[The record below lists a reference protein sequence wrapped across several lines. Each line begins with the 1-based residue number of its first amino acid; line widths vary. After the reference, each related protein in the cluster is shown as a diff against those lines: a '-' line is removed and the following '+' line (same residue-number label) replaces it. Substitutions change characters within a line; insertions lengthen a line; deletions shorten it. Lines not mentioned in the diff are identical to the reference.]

1 VFIKVT
7 TSGGRRYA
15 QLVESFRNES
25 GQPRQR
31 TLATLGRLEPGGDVD
46 RLIQSLHRAQ
56 GREDAGPGAG
66 ASVPGLQ
73 FLESRSAGDVWAL
86 WQLWQSLDLE
96 GLSLA
101 WRGSKCE
108 LDTLGCLRTM
118 VFNRLCDPS
127 SKLGVLRWL
136 QTVALPKGFG
146 FDGAAPEHHHLLRAM
161 DVLDDH
167 ADAIADRLALL
178 MRPLID
184 QELSVVFYDLTT
196 VRIHGEHEVDQDVR
210 AFGASKEGGVA
221 RQFMLSLVQTA
232 DGLPIAHEVHPGN
245 TAEAGTLL
253 PMIRKL
259 LARWPLRRVVL
270 VADRGLLSLNNLREM
285 DALRTELVKGG
296 RGVSLEYVLAVPAAR
311 YGEFKDELQALHQ
324 ANDSTQPWVAEM
336 TWRHKAKV
344 DKAGQADQVAKAAAG
359 DGGDDGDN
367 DNDDEAEAT
376 GTAASINPAE
386 TGKAVEV
393 YRLVVDHDPEA
404 AQRRTEA
411 RRREIQELVALGQ
424 QWGGRLDAQDQGQR
438 SRGRPL
444 SDSGAKARLYH
455 AVKDASLAHLIKVDL
470 KSDLF
475 QFTIDEERQAYLERL
490 DGKLLLVTNTDAPA
504 AEVVQRYKSLADIE
518 RGFRALKSDIEIG
531 PVYHRLPRR
540 IRAHAL
546 VCFLALIL
554 HRVLRMRL
562 KASQRQ
568 ESPARLLEQLR
579 RVQQQAA
586 RTADGQLLRGL
597 TELGAKQKELFAA
610 IGAAL
615 PSPAEI
621 TATNQSDSPASL

>member
-1 VFIKVT
+1 MFIKVT

-15 QLVESFRNES
+15 QLVESFRNDA

-31 TLATLGRLEPGGDVD
+31 TIATLGRLEPGGDVD

-56 GREDAGPGAG
+56 GRADAGPGAS
-66 ASVPGLQ
+66 AAVEGLQ
-73 FLESRSAGDVWAL
+73 FLDSRSVGDVWVL

-101 WRGSKCE
+101 WRGTKCE
-108 LDTLGCLRTM
+108 VDTLACLRTM
-118 VFNRLCDPS
+118 VFNRLCDPG

-136 QTVALPKGFG
+136 QTVALPRGFG
-146 FDGAAPEHHHLLRAM
+146 FEAAAPEHHHLLRAM

-167 ADAIADRLALL
+167 AEAIADRLAML

-196 VRIHGEHEVDQDVR
+196 VRIHGEHQLEQDVR
-210 AFGASKEGGVA
+210 SVGASKDGGVA

-232 DGLPIAHEVHPGN
+232 EGLPIAHEVHPGH

-259 LARWPLRRVVL
+259 LARWPLKRVVL
-270 VADRGLLSLNNLREM
+270 VADRGLLSLNNLREL
-285 DALRTELVKGG
+285 DALQAELEADG
-296 RGVSLEYVLAVPAAR
+296 RGVRLEYVLAVPAAR
-311 YGEFKDELQALHQ
+311 YGEFKDELLALHQ
-324 ANDSTQPWVAEM
+324 ARDSSQPWVAEM
-336 TWRHKAKV
+336 RWLHNPRP
-344 DKAGQADQVAKAAAG
+344 QPADEAAA
-359 DGGDDGDN
+359 
-367 DNDDEAEAT
+367 
-376 GTAASINPAE
+376 AAQSSPPPS
-386 TGKAVEV
+386 T

-404 AQRRTEA
+404 AQRRTQA
-411 RRREIQELVALGQ
+411 RRAEIAELVALGE

-438 SRGRPL
+438 ARGRPL

-475 QFTIDEERQAYLERL
+475 QFTIDEARQAYLERL
-490 DGKLLLVTNTDAPA
+490 DGKLLLVTNTDAPP

-531 PVYHRLPRR
+531 PVYHRLPQR

-568 ESPARLLEQLR
+568 ESPVRLLEQLR
-579 RVQQQAA
+579 RVQHQTA
-586 RTADGQLLRGL
+586 RTADGQMLRGL
-597 TELGAKQKELFAA
+597 SELGGLQKELFAA
-610 IGAAL
+610 LGVAT

-621 TATNQSDSPASL
+621 ALTAQNDATASL

>member
-1 VFIKVT
+1 MFIKVT

-15 QLVESFRNES
+15 QLVESFRNEA

-56 GREDAGPGAG
+56 GREDAAPGAS
-66 ASVPGLQ
+66 AAVQGLQ

-101 WRGSKCE
+101 WRGSRCE
-108 LDTLGCLRTM
+108 VDTLGCLRTM

-146 FDGAAPEHHHLLRAM
+146 FEAALPEHHQLLRAM
-161 DVLDDH
+161 DVLDEH

-196 VRIHGEHEVDQDVR
+196 VRIHGEHRLDQDVR
-210 AFGASKEGGVA
+210 VVGASKEGGVA

-245 TAEAGTLL
+245 TAEAATLL

-259 LARWPLRRVVL
+259 LARWPLKRVVL
-270 VADRGLLSLNNLREM
+270 VADRGLLNLSNLREL
-285 DALRTELVKGG
+285 DALRAELASAGQA
-296 RGVSLEYVLAVPAAR
+296 VSLEYVLAVPAAR

-324 ANDSTQPWVAEM
+324 AHDSSQPWVAEM
-336 TWRHKAKV
+336 TWHH
-344 DKAGQADQVAKAAAG
+344 GAKAAKGSG
-359 DGGDDGDN
+359 D
-367 DNDDEAEAT
+367 AAT
-376 GTAASINPAE
+376 DTPKAQPAKSTPQATA
-386 TGKAVEV
+386 
-393 YRLVVDHDPEA
+393 YRLVVDHDPDA
-404 AQRRTEA
+404 AQRRTQA
-411 RRREIQELVALGQ
+411 RRKEIQELVRLGE
-424 QWGGRLDAQDQGQR
+424 QWGGRLDAQEQGQR
-438 SRGRPL
+438 GRGRPL

-455 AVKDASLAHLIKVDL
+455 AVRDANLAHLIKVDL
-470 KSDLF
+470 KSELF
-475 QFTIDEERQAYLERL
+475 QFTIDEVRQQYLERL

-518 RGFRALKSDIEIG
+518 RGFRALKSEIEIG

-562 KASQRQ
+562 KASQRP

-579 RVQQQAA
+579 RVQQQSA
-586 RTADGQLLRGL
+586 RTADGQMLRGL
-597 TELGAKQKELFAA
+597 SELGGLQKDLFAA
-610 IGAAL
+610 LGVAL

-621 TATNQSDSPASL
+621 TATIQHDASGSL

>member
-15 QLVESFRNES
+15 QLVESFRNEA

-31 TLATLGRLEPGGDVD
+31 TIATLGRLEPGGDVD

-56 GREDAGPGAG
+56 GREDAGPGAS
-66 ASVPGLQ
+66 AAVQGLQ
-73 FLESRSAGDVWAL
+73 FLQSRSAGDVWAL
-86 WQLWQSLDLE
+86 WQLWHSLELE

-101 WRGSKCE
+101 WRGTKCE
-108 LDTLGCLRTM
+108 VDTLACLRTM
-118 VFNRLCDPS
+118 VFNRLCDPA

-136 QTVALPKGFG
+136 QTVALPRGFG
-146 FDGAAPEHHHLLRAM
+146 FEGAAPEHHHLLRAM

-167 ADAIADRLALL
+167 AEAIADRLALL

-196 VRIHGEHEVDQDVR
+196 VRIHGEHRVEQDVR
-210 AFGASKEGGVA
+210 SVGASKDGGVA

-232 DGLPIAHEVHPGN
+232 EGLPIAHEVHPGN
-245 TAEAGTLL
+245 TAEAATLL

-270 VADRGLLSLNNLREM
+270 VADRGLLSLNNLREL
-285 DALRTELVKGG
+285 DALQAELEADG
-296 RGVSLEYVLAVPAAR
+296 RGVRLEYVLAVPAAR
-311 YGEFKDELQALHQ
+311 YGEFKDELQTLHE
-324 ANDSTQPWVAEM
+324 ARDGNQPWVAEM
-336 TWRHKAKV
+336 RWHHNARADAP
-344 DKAGQADQVAKAAAG
+344 DKA
-359 DGGDDGDN
+359 N
-367 DNDDEAEAT
+367 P
-376 GTAASINPAE
+376 TAPSSPPP
-386 TGKAVEV
+386 TT

-404 AQRRTEA
+404 AQRRTQA
-411 RRREIQELVALGQ
+411 RRAEIAELVALGE
-424 QWGGRLDAQDQGQR
+424 QWGGRLDAQDQGR
-438 SRGRPL
+438 RGRGRPL

-470 KSDLF
+470 RSELF
-475 QFTIDEERQAYLERL
+475 QFTIDEARQAYLERL

-531 PVYHRLPRR
+531 PVYHRLPQR

-562 KASQRQ
+562 KASQRE

-579 RVQQQAA
+579 RVQQQTA
-586 RTADGQLLRGL
+586 RTADGQMLRGL
-597 TELGAKQKELFAA
+597 SELGGLQKDLFAA
-610 IGAAL
+610 LGVAT
-615 PSPAEI
+615 PNPAEI
-621 TATNQSDSPASL
+621 MPTADISASL

>member
-1 VFIKVT
+1 MFIKVT

-56 GREDAGPGAG
+56 GREDAGPGAS
-66 ASVPGLQ
+66 ASVQGLQ

-108 LDTLGCLRTM
+108 VDTLACLRTM

-127 SKLGVLRWL
+127 SKLGALRWL
-136 QTVALPKGFG
+136 ETVALPKGFG
-146 FDGAAPEHHHLLRAM
+146 FEASAPEHHHLLRAM

-167 ADAIADRLALL
+167 AEAIADRLALL

-184 QELSVVFYDLTT
+184 QELSVVFFDLTT
-196 VRIHGEHEVDQDVR
+196 VRIHGEHQLDQDVR
-210 AFGASKEGGVA
+210 MVGASKEGGVA

-259 LARWPLRRVVL
+259 LARWPLKRVVL
-270 VADRGLLSLNNLREM
+270 VADRGLLSLNNLREL
-285 DALRTELVKGG
+285 DALRAELVKGG
-296 RGVSLEYVLAVPAAR
+296 RGVCLEYVLAVPAAR

-324 ANDSTQPWVAEM
+324 ANDSAQPWVAEM
-336 TWRHKAKV
+336 TWEHDAKA
-344 DKAGQADQVAKAAAG
+344 DKAAATVPG
-359 DGGDDGDN
+359 AV
-367 DNDDEAEAT
+367 DEADAADDAAAEAPA
-376 GTAASINPAE
+376 GTPDKAPDSQPDKPVE
-386 TGKAVEV
+386 T

-404 AQRRTEA
+404 AQRRMHA
-411 RRREIQELVALGQ
+411 RRKEIQELVALGEK
-424 QWGGRLDAQDQGQR
+424 WGGRLDAQEQGKR
-438 SRGRPL
+438 GRGRPL

-455 AVKDASLAHLIKVDL
+455 AVKAASLAHLIKVDL

-475 QFTIDEERQAYLERL
+475 QFSIDEARQAYLERL
-490 DGKLLLVTNTDAPA
+490 DGKLLLVTNTTAPA
-504 AEVVQRYKSLADIE
+504 AEVVQRYKVRIQ
-518 RGFRALKSDIEIG
+518 
-531 PVYHRLPRR
+531 PPPRELLTAR
-540 IRAHAL
+540 RQAF
-546 VCFLALIL
+546 FLN
-554 HRVLRMRL
+554 
-562 KASQRQ
+562 
-568 ESPARLLEQLR
+568 
-579 RVQQQAA
+579 
-586 RTADGQLLRGL
+586 
-597 TELGAKQKELFAA
+597 GA
-610 IGAAL
+610 
-615 PSPAEI
+615 
-621 TATNQSDSPASL
+621 